1 MKYIATISGGKDS
14 VAMTD
19 LLLKN
24 GYPVDY
30 IVFNDTKLEF
40 KMMYDYID
48 KLNNYFKER
57 YKKEIIVTEPR
68 KTFKELIFSSRTR
81 GKRKGKIKGF
91 LSPEMPF
98 CDFRKYAKEYPLKD
112 FLKENNIKDYIIM
125 YIGFTND
132 ERES

>member
-30 IVFNDTKLEF
+30 IVFNDTSMEF
-40 KMMYDYID
+40 KMMYEYID
-48 KLNNYFKER
+48 KLNNYFKKR
-57 YKKEIIVTEPR
+57 YKKEIIKISP
-68 KTFKELIFSSRTR
+68 KIKFNKYIFQKRQR
-81 GKRKGKIKGF
+81 GENKGKVIGF
-91 LSPEMPF
+91 LSPEMGF
-98 CDFRKYAKEYPLKD
+98 CEYRTYNKEIA
-112 FLKENNIKDYIIM
+112 LKEWLKTNNIKDYIM